1 MYNIYLFILWTQG
14 GIPDFYCPPWLNGRR
29 QGSAPSVISMEA
41 LSYRQD
47 YHSSFK
53 YYLQCVVSPGEE
65 KDPRPDTKK
74 LLSAAIKA

>member
-1 MYNIYLFILWTQG
+1 MGAGKDLHQVLY
-14 GIPDFYCPPWLNGRR
+14 
-29 QGSAPSVISMEA
+29 VSMEA